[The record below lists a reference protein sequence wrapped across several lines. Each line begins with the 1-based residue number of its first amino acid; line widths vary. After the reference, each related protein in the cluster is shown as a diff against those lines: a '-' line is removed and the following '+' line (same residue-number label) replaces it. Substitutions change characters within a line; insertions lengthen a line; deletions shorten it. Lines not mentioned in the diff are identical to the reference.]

1 LGDAGWAGDTMNYSV
16 SSPTSMSVSLSNAD
30 SDMNSETEENDSEV
44 KDLNTTL
51 VPRIMSSVVCV
62 AVLK

>member
-1 LGDAGWAGDTMNYSV
+1 
-16 SSPTSMSVSLSNAD
+16 MSVSLSNAD

-51 VPRIMSSVVCV
+51 VPRIMSSVVYV